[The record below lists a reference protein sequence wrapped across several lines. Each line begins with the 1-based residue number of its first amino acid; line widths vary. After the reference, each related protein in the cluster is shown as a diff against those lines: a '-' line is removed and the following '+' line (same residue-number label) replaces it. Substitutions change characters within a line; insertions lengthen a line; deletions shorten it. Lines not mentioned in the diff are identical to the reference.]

1 MSMMDQL
8 MGGGGGPPQGG
19 QQPPPGY
26 QSAPEQDTG
35 APTPDELSAL
45 QAASDAIQQYIQVE
59 TDEID
64 KAAGAKIL
72 ASIHALL
79 GGRQKEQES
88 AIGMS
93 PALKMVSR
101 GSSGGGGY

>member
-1 MSMMDQL
+1 MSMMEQM
-8 MGGGGGPPQGG
+8 MGGGEGAPSPPPQGG
-19 QQPPPGY
+19 GPG
-26 QSAPEQDTG
+26 ATTPE
-35 APTPDELSAL
+35 ELAAL
-45 QAASDAIQQYIQVE
+45 QEASAAIQKYIGVE
-59 TDEID
+59 TDEVD

-88 AIGMS
+88 ALGIS

-101 GSSGGGGY
+101 GAQSSGGGGY